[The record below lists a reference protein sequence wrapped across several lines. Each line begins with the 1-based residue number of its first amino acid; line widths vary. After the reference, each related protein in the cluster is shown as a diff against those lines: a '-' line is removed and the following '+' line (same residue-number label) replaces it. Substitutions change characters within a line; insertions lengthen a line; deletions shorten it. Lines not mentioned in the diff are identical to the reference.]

1 MNKSYII
8 FTWVLTVLAV
18 IFGVYLFINNP
29 KKVDVVVDTTNLN
42 FVDASS
48 GISFVYPKE
57 FSISAE
63 NTLIIPKS
71 FQPKTNFSEA
81 KFSVLKS
88 SNKQDVD
95 SCYLVTNGEVSSGFV
110 EINGISFLKTMLGDA
125 GAGNFY
131 ETTSY
136 RTVQNNICFNISYV
150 IHSTNIGVY
159 SPDQGI
165 SEFDKGLIVS
175 ILEKVAKS
183 VKLP

>member
-95 SCYLVTNGEVSSGFV
+95 S
-110 EINGISFLKTMLGDA
+110 
-125 GAGNFY
+125 
-131 ETTSY
+131 
-136 RTVQNNICFNISYV
+136 R
-150 IHSTNIGVY
+150 
-159 SPDQGI
+159 
-165 SEFDKGLIVS
+165 
-175 ILEKVAKS
+175 
-183 VKLP
+183 